1 MNRDDGSAVLVLV
14 SRFPS
19 LLLHLGFSYL
29 KGKRKVK
36 RAGREFHRQLIIN
49 GVSPDNAKRLTE
61 VYTSQ
66 FSFRKLVNEAGLGRM
81 FKRS

>member
-1 MNRDDGSAVLVLV
+1 MNEEDRSAVLVLV

-19 LLLHLGFSYL
+19 LFLHLGFSYL

-49 GVSPDNAKRLTE
+49 GIPPENAKRLTE

-66 FSFRKLVNEAGLGRM
+66 FSFRKLFNEVGLGQM
-81 FKRS
+81 FGRS